1 MLLAGSTRYLS
12 SFTKQRMASLFRAV
26 PPTLPY
32 LHNTVASSVLFHTE
46 LTPDK
51 FPAYGCMHH
60 NLRGNPIP
68 RTDKRNPLRLNTG
81 QEYTSQHKARKPLS
95 LLASMYEFGCA
106 GPSQALPAPLRS
118 NRAPS
123 VERRFRFSVPGSG
136 SRPLTRLTPLSS
148 QFDNYTSYILFLT
161 PRTEPS
167 IRKCVHVPD
176 HIVNRY

>member
-123 VERRFRFSVPGSG
+123 VERRFRFRFPTPHPTHSTQLPIRQLHLLYTFFNSPDRAKHKEVRSC
-136 SRPLTRLTPLSS
+136 SRP
-148 QFDNYTSYILFLT
+148 Y
-161 PRTEPS
+161 
-167 IRKCVHVPD
+167 RK
-176 HIVNRY
+176 